1 MAVNKLRAP
10 ISCEFP
16 IHTNVYKHTFVTCS
30 QWRMVGSRGPGARNS
45 VGPSAI
51 LRTNVCQLV
60 GALEAPGGVR
70 GRAPEANAF
79 WQQHIEN
86 WLKIRYLGRRPHP
99 KFRSDNR
106 RCSPAMENQVIQV
119 DYIMKFVIDQEN
131 HSHIIITCSR
141 LATN

>member
-1 MAVNKLRAP
+1 MAD
-10 ISCEFP
+10 
-16 IHTNVYKHTFVTCS
+16 
-30 QWRMVGSRGPGARNS
+30 RGVSGPWGPQFCGALSNIENQCLPA
-45 VGPSAI
+45 G
-51 LRTNVCQLV
+51 

-99 KFRSDNR
+99 KFPSDNR
-106 RCSPAMENQVIQV
+106 RCSPAMENHVIQV

-131 HSHIIITCSR
+131 HSHIIITCI
-141 LATN
+141 AV

>member
-1 MAVNKLRAP
+1 MIILCKYDAP
-10 ISCEFP
+10 ICLDAC
-16 IHTNVYKHTFVTCS
+16 N
-30 QWRMVGSRGPGARNS
+30 QWRIVGSRGPQFCGALSNIENQCL
-45 VGPSAI
+45 SAG
-51 LRTNVCQLV
+51 

-106 RCSPAMENQVIQV
+106 RCSPAMENHVIQV
-119 DYIMKFVIDQEN
+119 DYIMTFVIDQEN